1 MNKGGHSRQR
11 SKISKLMYLAAFSV
25 ANLSSSSTNF
35 FTLADDLDRDFYK
48 ILEVQKNA
56 TSAELKKA
64 YRKLTLQ
71 YHPDKNPGDDE
82 AKERF

>member
-1 MNKGGHSRQR
+1 MNKGSSHSRQR

-25 ANLSSSSTNF
+25 VNLSSHLF

-48 ILEVQKNA
+48 ILEVKRNA
-56 TSAELKKA
+56 TAAELKKA

-82 AKERF
+82 AKEKF